1 MMTTA
6 IPKSPFFSP
15 SNRNYESKSPHGTR
29 REVLLE
35 DVETKSTILGAYA
48 NLVNVMIGAGIVG
61 LVSGYYLYTCTIN
74 CMYLLIITSDL
85 PVAYKYR
92 KPYAI
97 KESGLIAGTI
107 MIILIAFMTGER

>member
-15 SNRNYESKSPHGTR
+15 SHPIINESKSPHGTR
-29 REVLLE
+29 RASLLITKTINGETRDVEVPLQ

-85 PVAYKYR
+85 PLHEY
-92 KPYAI
+92 
-97 KESGLIAGTI
+97 GTI
-107 MIILIAFMTGER
+107 FEALCN

>member
-1 MMTTA
+1 MMTNDTT
-6 IPKSPFFSP
+6 PKSPFFSP
-15 SNRNYESKSPHGTR
+15 SNRYESKSPHGTR

-74 CMYLLIITSDL
+74 I
-85 PVAYKYR
+85 PR
-92 KPYAI
+92 N
-97 KESGLIAGTI
+97 
-107 MIILIAFMTGER
+107 IILTPFA

>member
-1 MMTTA
+1 MMTTDTT
-6 IPKSPFFSP
+6 PESPFFSP
-15 SNRNYESKSPHGTR
+15 SNRIESKSPHGTR

-74 CMYLLIITSDL
+74 YTLQYYNTDLSICMDM
-85 PVAYKYR
+85 V
-92 KPYAI
+92 
-97 KESGLIAGTI
+97 
-107 MIILIAFMTGER
+107 